1 MSAFWNKIL
10 RWLFSAKESDFDWNP
25 IWSQILH
32 DKVDFYRQLNQQ
44 QQQLFERHCYAFL
57 QTTRIEISGN
67 VEVTDED
74 RLLVAASAVIPVWGF
89 PDWPY
94 LSVKAVVLFPGCFNR
109 DFVCGQSDS
118 TISGMVG
125 SGAMAGKMALSK
137 PDLIYGFSNDKDKHN
152 VGVHEFVH
160 ILDMADG
167 DCDGFPEVLRSGHCS
182 KQWFEFVR
190 CKISEIE
197 NRKSNID
204 QYGATN
210 NQEFFAVASEYFFER
225 PLMLKNKHPKLY
237 DYLSEFYQ
245 QNLAEIERDQLRN
258 KGKNKI
264 NRKK

>member
-1 MSAFWNKIL
+1 MLRFWQAVQ
-10 RWLFSAKESDFDWNP
+10 RWLFDKNDSDFFWQDA
-25 IWSQILH
+25 WSQILEE
-32 DKVDFYRQLNQQ
+32 KVEFYRQLSHLQKQQ
-44 QQQLFERHCYAFL
+44 FEQNCFAFL
-57 QTTRIEISGN
+57 QTTRIEVSGE

-89 PDWPY
+89 ADWPY

-167 DCDGFPEVLRSGHCS
+167 KCDGFPEAVNSGQCS
-182 KQWFEFVR
+182 HQWFELVR

-197 NRKSNID
+197 KRKSNIND
-204 QYGATN
+204 YGATN

-258 KGKNKI
+258 KAKSKI
-264 NRKK
+264 KRKK